1 LSDSINAITETIR
14 SLLPF
19 IGSPPVSA
27 LSQALFPCYYYAP
40 RHLLGIVLFSYPLY
54 TLFTGPA
61 RPSTN
66 EEIKMNQK
74 DANAIRQ
81 AAEWLSYQSVS
92 SSGDSQASI
101 TKADL
106 DNFKAKIVQ
115 TLLMIAE
122 NDE

>member
-1 LSDSINAITETIR
+1 MHHAIFLVLSYCLI
-14 SLLPF
+14 LLPVIYSF
-19 IGSPPVSA
+19 YRPC
-27 LSQALFPCYYYAP
+27 QAEYKWK
-40 RHLLGIVLFSYPLY
+40 
-54 TLFTGPA
+54 
-61 RPSTN
+61 
-66 EEIKMNQK
+66 EIKMNQK

>member
-1 LSDSINAITETIR
+1 
-14 SLLPF
+14 
-19 IGSPPVSA
+19 
-27 LSQALFPCYYYAP
+27 
-40 RHLLGIVLFSYPLY
+40 
-54 TLFTGPA
+54 
-61 RPSTN
+61 
-66 EEIKMNQK
+66 MNQK

-81 AAEWLSYQSVS
+81 AAECLSYQSVS

>member
-1 LSDSINAITETIR
+1 
-14 SLLPF
+14 
-19 IGSPPVSA
+19 
-27 LSQALFPCYYYAP
+27 
-40 RHLLGIVLFSYPLY
+40 
-54 TLFTGPA
+54 
-61 RPSTN
+61 
-66 EEIKMNQK
+66 MNQK

-106 DNFKAKIVQ
+106 DNFKAKSVQ

>member
-1 LSDSINAITETIR
+1 
-14 SLLPF
+14 
-19 IGSPPVSA
+19 
-27 LSQALFPCYYYAP
+27 
-40 RHLLGIVLFSYPLY
+40 
-54 TLFTGPA
+54 
-61 RPSTN
+61 
-66 EEIKMNQK
+66 MNQK

-115 TLLMIAE
+115 TTLAGGWTSPSFWFSC
-122 NDE
+122 